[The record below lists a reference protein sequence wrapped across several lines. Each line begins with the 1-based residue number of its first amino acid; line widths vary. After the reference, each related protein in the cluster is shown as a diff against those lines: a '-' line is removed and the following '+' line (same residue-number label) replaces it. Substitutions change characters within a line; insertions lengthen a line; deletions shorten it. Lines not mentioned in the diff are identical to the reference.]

1 MFRFFF
7 KQERC
12 KDEKLQSKY
21 ARADQPSAPGCRTDG
36 AINRCMGSV
45 SATSG
50 PVTELQVPDE
60 ILQKIGMKT
69 SFSKDFPKLSI
80 LVLLFFLLLLL
91 ILVLLLLLFDHRG
104 DRQNMRC
111 ATALSR
117 VIIIIW
123 VESSARY
130 CFTFSLPLASRYVVH
145 IIYLVFSMYGYR
157 ILQIGHQP
165 VHYCC
170 QFCSCSAEQRR

>member
-21 ARADQPSAPGCRTDG
+21 ACADQPSAPGCRTDG

-50 PVTELQVPDE
+50 PDTELQVPDE

-69 SFSKDFPKLSI
+69 SFSKDVPKLSNNVVFVVSHIQRIVGCQPEKNSEYFTRWPI
-80 LVLLFFLLLLL
+80 L
-91 ILVLLLLLFDHRG
+91 LVV
-104 DRQNMRC
+104 C
-111 ATALSR
+111 
-117 VIIIIW
+117 
-123 VESSARY
+123 
-130 CFTFSLPLASRYVVH
+130 
-145 IIYLVFSMYGYR
+145 
-157 ILQIGHQP
+157 
-165 VHYCC
+165 
-170 QFCSCSAEQRR
+170 